1 MGENS
6 ELDCK
11 CDSEDDKLENNEFA
25 DDDQPSESRSGQT
38 ADDIKGTIIR
48 YECTRGL
55 RD

>member
-25 DDDQPSESRSGQT
+25 ADDDDQPSESRSGQT
-38 ADDIKGTIIR
+38 ADDIKGTI
-48 YECTRGL
+48 YTL
-55 RD
+55 